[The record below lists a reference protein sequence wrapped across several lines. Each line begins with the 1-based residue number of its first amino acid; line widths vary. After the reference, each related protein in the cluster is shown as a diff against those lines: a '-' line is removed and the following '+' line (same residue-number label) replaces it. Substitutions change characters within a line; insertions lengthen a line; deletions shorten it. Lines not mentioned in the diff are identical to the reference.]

1 MRYGRGKLNMPHA
14 LASYAGISNFDV
26 ALVAHLA
33 FETFS
38 LELAAPAL
46 VTLGRSK
53 DDLAEES
60 VGLRLAAPV
69 VERLSLGNLTVR
81 PAAYF
86 LWRSQMEG
94 QSFYLVVSQSSSL
107 ELLFFLG
114 DHCGLRVSD
123 NLLRDALGH
132 FLIVIDLH

>member
-1 MRYGRGKLNMPHA
+1 MAHA
-14 LASYAGISNFDV
+14 LAADTGVGNLDM
-26 ALVAHLA
+26 ALVADLA
-33 FETFS
+33 FEAFS
-38 LELAAPAL
+38 LKLAASAL

-53 DDLAEES
+53 DYLAEQS
-60 VGLRLAAPV
+60 MGLGLAAPV
-69 VERLSLGNLTVR
+69 VKRFSLGHFTVR

-123 NLLRDALGH
+123 DFLRDALRH